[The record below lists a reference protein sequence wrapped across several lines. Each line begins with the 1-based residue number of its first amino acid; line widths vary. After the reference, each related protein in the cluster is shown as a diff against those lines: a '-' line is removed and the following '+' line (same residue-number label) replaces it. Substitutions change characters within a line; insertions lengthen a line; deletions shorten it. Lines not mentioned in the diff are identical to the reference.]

1 MKKYLLFAVLLS
13 ISFAV
18 YAADAVKLPE
28 KSKFKLVLLI
38 GQSNMAGRGFVEPA
52 DKIPHPRV
60 VMLNKQNKWV
70 PAVDPVHFDKRTA
83 GVGLARTFA
92 NLMADDDPDCTV
104 GLIPAACG
112 GSSLIHWKPGIYFS
126 GTKSYP
132 YDDAVNRAKRALKDG
147 TLAAILFHQGE
158 SDGRNSRAY
167 HQYLSQLIDA
177 LRNEL
182 GARQVPFIIGQLS
195 TAKPMGYTWRKL
207 DSIHQLCVLECQP
220 AGFVTSKG
228 LTLNPDNIHFDRKS
242 LIEFGKRY
250 YQVYKEVINKG
261 AAK

>member
-1 MKKYLLFAVLLS
+1 MKKLFLLLILFVSTAV
-13 ISFAV
+13 V
-18 YAADAVKLPE
+18 YAAENVKLPE

-38 GQSNMAGRGFVEPA
+38 GQSNMAGRGFVESA
-52 DKIPHPRV
+52 DKVPHPRV
-60 VMLNKQNKWV
+60 VMLDKNGNWV

-92 NLMADDDPDCTV
+92 NMLADDNPDCV
-104 GLIPAACG
+104 IGLIPAACG
-112 GSSLIHWKPGIYFS
+112 GSSLIHWKPGVYFKP
-126 GTKSYP
+126 TKSHP
-132 YDDAVNRAKRALKDG
+132 YDDAVNRAKKAMNDG
-147 TLAAILFHQGE
+147 TLCAILFHQGE
-158 SDGRNSRAY
+158 ADGKRANVY

-195 TAKPMGYTWRKL
+195 TAKPMSKARLKVDAAHRT
-207 DSIHQLCVLECQP
+207 CVLECQP
-220 AGFVTSKG
+220 AGFVPSNG

-250 YQVYKEVINKG
+250 YQVYKEVVNRRN
-261 AAK
+261 AK